1 MNKDGK
7 LDVVVATMNALV
19 YVLGGDGKPLPT
31 FNGGNPVIVQ
41 DPSLTDSSD
50 PQQIRDRI
58 VDFRRVKGKDLLS
71 NPNNWRMHSEE
82 QRGVLRDLL
91 GDIGIANALIAR
103 QTQSGKLEIIDG
115 HLRQDTN
122 PNIEWPV
129 LVLDV
134 TEEEAT
140 KLLLSLDP
148 LAGMATGNLDRLR

>member
-1 MNKDGK
+1 MSNERLRQAEDP
-7 LDVVVATMNALV
+7 VVDSPAVARKKK
-19 YVLGGDGKPLPT
+19 KPKTPT
-31 FNGGNPVIVQ
+31 
-41 DPSLTDSSD
+41 L
-50 PQQIRDRI
+50 QIRDRI

-122 PNIEWPV
+122 PNIEWP
-129 LVLDV
+129 
-134 TEEEAT
+134 
-140 KLLLSLDP
+140 
-148 LAGMATGNLDRLR
+148 